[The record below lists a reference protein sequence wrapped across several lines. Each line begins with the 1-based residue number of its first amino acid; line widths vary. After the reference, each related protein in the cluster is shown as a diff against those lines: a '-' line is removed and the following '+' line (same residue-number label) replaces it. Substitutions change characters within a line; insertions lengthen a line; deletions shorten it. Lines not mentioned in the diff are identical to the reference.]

1 MWGESLSRSSEMVCK
16 AQERVSADVMA
27 KSIRDFRESRTG
39 VNEEAMYAAL
49 DSYERW
55 RTGESNGS

>member
-1 MWGESLSRSSEMVCK
+1 MVCK